1 MLCDLIIDGNYLLS
15 KLVFTLHKNNLLF
28 GALYK
33 SLEISINNYRK
44 WYPFANVY
52 LVSDSKEK
60 SWRKKLNKNYKT
72 NRKRDTSIDW
82 DFVYNCYGEFKNDIK
97 NKGVKV
103 LESPGIEGDDWISF
117 IIERSNQQVRST
129 ITVSNDHDIK
139 QLIRFSNTPIFINLM
154 LNELQSKQKVFLP
167 KNYQMFV
174 HEISKECNND
184 IFDLNDNTDFA
195 KLINN
200 FTDKN
205 EIYEV
210 DPVECLI
217 VKLITGDNSDN
228 ISSAWSVVKNG
239 RKRGIGVTGATGIYQ
254 KYIEEFGEMDLA
266 DPDLLENIADLI
278 VEKKKISNKTI
289 PEIASNLRDNQ
300 KIISLETN
308 NFPTEIITKMQEIY
322 TSLQMD

>member
-33 SLEISINNYRK
+33 SLETSVNNYRK

-60 SWRKKLNKNYKT
+60 SWRKKLNRNYKT
-72 NRKRDTSIDW
+72 NRKRDTDIDW
-82 DFVYNCYGEFKNDIK
+82 DFVYSCYGDFKNDLK
-97 NKGVKV
+97 NKGMKV

-117 IIERSNQQVRST
+117 IIERSNQMGRST

-139 QLIRFSNTPIFINLM
+139 QLIRYSKSPVFINLM
-154 LNELQSKQKVFLP
+154 VNEMQSRQKVFLP
-167 KNYQMFV
+167 KNYQILILELTNKF
-174 HEISKECNND
+174 SDD
-184 IFDLNDNTDFA
+184 IFELNDNSDFL
-195 KLINN
+195 KLIKS
-200 FTDKN
+200 FTERN
-205 EIYEV
+205 EIFEV

-217 VKLITGDNSDN
+217 VKLISGDSSDN
-228 ISSAWSVVKNG
+228 ISSAWSVEKNG
-239 RKRGIGVTGATGIYQ
+239 KKRGIGQSGATGIYQ
-254 KYIEEFGEMDLA
+254 KYIEEFGEMNLS

-278 VEKKKISNKTI
+278 VEKKKISSKTI

-300 KIISLETN
+300 RIISLEIN
-308 NFPTEIITKMQEIY
+308 NFPREIINKMNEIY
-322 TSLQMD
+322 TNL

>member
-33 SLEISINNYRK
+33 SLEASVNNYRK

-60 SWRKKLNKNYKT
+60 SWRKKLNRNYKT
-72 NRKRDTSIDW
+72 NRKRDTAIDW
-82 DFVYNCYGEFKNDIK
+82 DFVYSCYGDFKNDLK
-97 NKGVKV
+97 NKGIKV

-117 IIERSNQQVRST
+117 IIERSNQIGRST

-139 QLIRFSNTPIFINLM
+139 QLIRYSKSPVFINLM
-154 LNELQSKQKVFLP
+154 VNEMQSRQKVFLP
-167 KNYQMFV
+167 KNYQILILELTNKF
-174 HEISKECNND
+174 SDD
-184 IFDLNDNTDFA
+184 IFELNDNSDFL
-195 KLINN
+195 KLIKS
-200 FTDKN
+200 FTERN
-205 EIYEV
+205 EIFEV

-217 VKLITGDNSDN
+217 VKLISGDSSDN
-228 ISSAWSVVKNG
+228 ISSAWSVEKNG
-239 RKRGIGVTGATGIYQ
+239 KKRGIGQSGATGIYQ
-254 KYIEEFGEMDLA
+254 KYIEEFGEMNLS

-278 VEKKKISNKTI
+278 AEKKKISSKTI

-300 KIISLETN
+300 RIISLEIN
-308 NFPTEIITKMQEIY
+308 NFPREIINKMNEIY
-322 TSLQMD
+322 TNL